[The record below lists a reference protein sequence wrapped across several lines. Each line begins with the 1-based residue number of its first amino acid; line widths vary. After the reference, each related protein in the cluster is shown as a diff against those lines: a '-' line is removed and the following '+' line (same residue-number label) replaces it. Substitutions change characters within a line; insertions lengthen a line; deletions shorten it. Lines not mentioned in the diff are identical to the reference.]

1 MERYQQPKSASQK
14 NHGDGHWR
22 GSHDILVWL
31 PGRLLAMAAQRNQ
44 RGATLIE
51 LIMVIAMFGVIASVA
66 SVFIKAPIDAYVD
79 SARRAALTDAADT
92 AMRRMARDIRKA
104 LPNSARIP
112 DSQCLEFI
120 PTKTAGRYRA
130 LVDASPTSD
139 ILNIGALDSSFNML
153 GHNEDRPAD
162 QQIEAGDR
170 VALYNLGV
178 FGANAYTGDNT
189 SLVSGV
195 VKDSNEKEDTILI
208 AAKKFL
214 LASGG
219 KRFYVIPA
227 GEQVVGYV
235 CNGNGTDAH
244 GTGTGTLRRY
254 IATLPGANS
263 CTLPVI
269 DQNNVTS
276 VSIMASNVASCN
288 FVHNVSDLQ
297 RSEPVKLTITFTDSG
312 ESISLYHQVYE
323 SNWP

>member
-1 MERYQQPKSASQK
+1 
-14 NHGDGHWR
+14 
-22 GSHDILVWL
+22 
-31 PGRLLAMAAQRNQ
+31 MAAQRNQ

-51 LIMVIAMFGVIASVA
+51 LIMVIAILGVIAAVA
-66 SVFIKAPIDAYVD
+66 SVFIKGPIDAYVD

-92 AMRRMARDIRKA
+92 AIRRMARDIRKA
-104 LPNSARIP
+104 LPNSTRIP
-112 DSQCLEFI
+112 STDCLEFI

-130 LVDASPTSD
+130 AVDVLSTGD
-139 ILNIGALDSSFNML
+139 ILNFVASDTSFNML
-153 GHNEDRPAD
+153 SLNSDLPAD
-162 QQIEAGDR
+162 QKIEIGDV
-170 VALYNLGV
+170 VAVYNLGV
-178 FGANAYTGDNT
+178 SGADAYAGDNT
-189 SLVSGV
+189 STVRSLANDSGR
-195 VKDSNEKEDTILI
+195 KESTISVD
-208 AAKKFL
+208 AKLFPF
-214 LASGG
+214 ASGS

-235 CNGNGTDAH
+235 CSGNGTDAH

-297 RSEPVKLTITFTDSG
+297 RNDPVQLTITFTDSG

-323 SNWP
+323 NNWP